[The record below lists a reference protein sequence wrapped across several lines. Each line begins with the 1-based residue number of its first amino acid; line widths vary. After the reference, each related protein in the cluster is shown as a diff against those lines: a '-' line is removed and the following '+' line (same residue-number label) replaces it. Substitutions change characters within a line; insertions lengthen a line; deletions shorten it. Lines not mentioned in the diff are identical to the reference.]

1 MYQITTY
8 RSSNNNSGIIHYLLS
23 WYSHFKR
30 NLYVLLIFFKYML
43 YLNRIYMHP
52 ATNLFFQGGLEKSI
66 QIRSITY
73 GSSIAAAGHQHRDLL
88 LMSNSS
94 GPLGDRSLFDEWNGR
109 QRREVSGF
117 CICER
122 HPKHQNL
129 GSFKRNADGLHWCS
143 DFFLYADIIITYP
156 SGN

>member
-1 MYQITTY
+1 
-8 RSSNNNSGIIHYLLS
+8 
-23 WYSHFKR
+23 
-30 NLYVLLIFFKYML
+30 ML

-73 GSSIAAAGHQHRDLL
+73 GSSTAAAGHQHRDLL

-94 GPLGDRSLFDEWNGR
+94 GPLGDRSLFDEWIGR
-109 QRREVSGF
+109 LALGRRSFLARGF
-117 CICER
+117 CIGER

-129 GSFKRNADGLHWCS
+129 GNF
-143 DFFLYADIIITYP
+143 
-156 SGN
+156 